1 MKAVYY
7 TAAEL
12 AARGS
17 GDIPPELNSSTH
29 LIYSSPATLAFNS
42 PGAEGYGVKRA
53 GLAVPESVMLIV
65 SPGCCGRNTSAI
77 SRMPGYEDRF
87 FYLTMNETDL
97 VTGRHL
103 KRIPKAVEELCSSLA
118 GRGKRPRVVM
128 ICITCVDALLGTDME
143 RVCRRAQEKVPGVR
157 VQPCYM
163 YALTREG
170 RKPPMVHV
178 RQSIYELLEPR
189 KKRASSVNLLGF
201 FSPLAGTPGMCAP
214 SESGRDSDQ
223 SGRAGKSGKGAG
235 SELFA
240 ILAQAGV
247 RTVRQ
252 IGACPDYHA
261 FQEMAEANFN
271 LVLNPEARPAA
282 YDLQKRLGI
291 PFIELTRF
299 YQIDRIEV
307 QYAAL
312 GRVLQTSFEDKKWK
326 EEAEAAVSAFRDAFP
341 DAVFSVG
348 EGMNGN
354 PFELACALLREGF
367 AVREIFGTVT
377 SDSFVWLRIIAA
389 LSPDTRIYSNLHPTM
404 LHYQEEQK
412 EETSRS
418 LITKNSGPHRFNTE
432 ALHEPADLHGRG
444 ITIGRDAGWY
454 HPELPNVQWISD
466 IQPYGYG
473 AVTDLFRAL
482 KAAMEEGSRDSFSP
496 DVTLGNPGK
505 KKTGAEAGGRDSI
518 SPEFT
523 AGNPYKKKTA
533 AESDLAA
540 GNFDKKQT
548 VLASEPAPGISD
560 KDAGQRKTAENA
572 VGDSTSVAE
581 EDKQKKTAGESAF
594 LSVKDRQEIT
604 AGDGAF
610 LSEKDTH
617 KKNEKTKIRGF
628 REFSTPFAP
637 DQSGAVSVL
646 YDMKGISVVCDAGG
660 CTGNICGFDEPRWF
674 ERQSAVFSAGLR
686 DMDAI
691 LGRDDRLVEKLTK
704 AAREVPADFAAIIGT
719 PVPAVIGT
727 DYRALCR
734 MAKEK
739 TGLPVLGI
747 STDGMEYYDRGIE
760 KTYLALLDTFCG
772 QKADREKIIRDLK
785 RVETETGGED
795 PVRQSQSDIETNPL
809 DTAPKGTGQS
819 VGVWGFTPL
828 DFAGIMTSGGLRL
841 DLIRK
846 GWEDILYCGSGSDT
860 GSLRSCRDLNKNL
873 VVSPAGDAAAKWLE
887 KKYGTPWEYYIPGEE
902 ALFAALSEKLPES
915 GKTVK
920 KVLIVHQQVLADRLR
935 RRFLEAGTAADTAG
949 FFMMMPELKEPG
961 DVQLREEAN
970 LRALVLE
977 RGYDFVIADRA
988 LEPALYGLSTHLIH
1002 LPHFAVS
1009 GQAEEKI

>member
-53 GLAVPESVMLIV
+53 GLSVPESVMLIV

-103 KRIPKAVEELCSSLA
+103 KRIPKAVEELCGSLA
-118 GRGKRPRVVM
+118 GRGKMPRVVM

-201 FSPLAGTPGMCAP
+201 FSPLAGTPGMHEP
-214 SESGRDSDQ
+214 SESGRDSDR
-223 SGRAGKSGKGAG
+223 SGRSENSAKGAG

-240 ILAQAGV
+240 LLSQAGV

-299 YQIDRIEV
+299 YQIDRIEA

-341 DAVFSVG
+341 DTVFSLG

-354 PFELACALLREGF
+354 PFELACALLRQGF
-367 AVREIFGTVT
+367 AVREIFGTVNA
-377 SDSFVWLRIIAA
+377 DSFVWLRIIAA

-404 LHYQEEQK
+404 LHYQEAFK
-412 EETSRS
+412 EEASGS
-418 LITKNSGPHRFNTE
+418 LSGEKSDLQYPKEE
-432 ALHEPADLHGRG
+432 ALHDPVRLYGRRPGRG

-482 KAAMEEGSRDSFSP
+482 KTAMEEGSRDSFSP
-496 DVTLGNPGK
+496 DVTLGDSAQK
-505 KKTGAEAGGRDSI
+505 KSASSSDFNSRYSDKYSGQRE
-518 SPEFT
+518 
-523 AGNPYKKKTA
+523 A
-533 AESDLAA
+533 AE
-540 GNFDKKQT
+540 
-548 VLASEPAPGISD
+548 
-560 KDAGQRKTAENA
+560 
-572 VGDSTSVAE
+572 
-581 EDKQKKTAGESAF
+581 KTAG
-594 LSVKDRQEIT
+594 DC
-604 AGDGAF
+604 AF
-610 LSEKDTH
+610 LSEKDKQEKTAGDCAFLSE
-617 KKNEKTKIRGF
+617 KDKQEKTAVNSVLLSEKNTNDKNAKTKIRGF
-628 REFSTPFAP
+628 RAFSTPFAP

-691 LGRDDRLVEKLTK
+691 LGRDDRLVEKLAK
-704 AAREVPADFAAIIGT
+704 AAREVPASFAAIIGT

-772 QKADREKIIRDLK
+772 QKADREKAFRDLSIREK
-785 RVETETGGED
+785 ETGGED
-795 PVRQSQSDIETNPL
+795 LVRRGQHDIETDPL
-809 DTAPKGTGQS
+809 SPTPKVTGQS

-828 DFAGIMTSGGLRL
+828 DFAGIMTSEELRS

-846 GWEDILYCGSGSDT
+846 GWEDILCCGSGSDA
-860 GSLRSCRDLNKNL
+860 GSLQGCRDLKKNL
-873 VVSPAGDAAAKWLE
+873 AVSPAGAAAAKWLE

-902 ALFAALSEKLPES
+902 ALFGALSKKLSES
-915 GKTVK
+915 GKAVK

-935 RRFLEAGTAADTAG
+935 RRFLDEGIDADTAG
-949 FFMMMPELKEPG
+949 FFMMMPDLTGPG
-961 DVQLREEAN
+961 DVQLKEEAD
-970 LRALVLE
+970 LRALVTL
-977 RGYDFVIADRA
+977 RNYDFVIADKA
-988 LEPALYGLSTHLIH
+988 LEPALSGLSTRLIH

-1009 GQAEEKI
+1009 GQACG